1 MMIDAYTIVE
11 SLKASG
17 FDERKTKDLSA
28 VIQTLKSDIVTKDY
42 LQDYIEA
49 AVEKHWVKNLLAQIL
64 IAGVI
69 IVAIRVLQQPRDR
82 TDEEWLAK
90 RNSVQLRRC

>member
-1 MMIDAYTIVE
+1 MIDAYTIVE

-28 VIQTLKSDIVTKDY
+28 VIHILTSDIVTKDY

-49 AVEKHWVKNLLAQIL
+49 AVEKH
-64 IAGVI
+64 
-69 IVAIRVLQQPRDR
+69 
-82 TDEEWLAK
+82 
-90 RNSVQLRRC
+90 